1 MDAARGD
8 QLNNSGAADTSVD
21 NAAAGDV
28 SGHEGHEGQGG
39 GEEDDDEANTSGH
52 GGGGG
57 DSAFDLERMLH
68 PKLWGEA
75 SENIF
80 YASDLMGGETAGDD
94 APMHV
99 TGGGGG
105 AGGQPSSSSSSAPTL
120 PGVRTSMPRANSGSA
135 PALVR
140 YDVMCKNCATSRL
153 A

>member
-1 MDAARGD
+1 M
-8 QLNNSGAADTSVD
+8 
-21 NAAAGDV
+21 
-28 SGHEGHEGQGG
+28 SGHEGHSGHEGQGD
-39 GEEDDDEANTSGH
+39 EDDDEANTSGH
-52 GGGGG
+52 GGGG

-105 AGGQPSSSSSSAPTL
+105 GLPSSSSSSSAPSL

-140 YDVMCKNCATSRL
+140 YDVMCKDFAISRL